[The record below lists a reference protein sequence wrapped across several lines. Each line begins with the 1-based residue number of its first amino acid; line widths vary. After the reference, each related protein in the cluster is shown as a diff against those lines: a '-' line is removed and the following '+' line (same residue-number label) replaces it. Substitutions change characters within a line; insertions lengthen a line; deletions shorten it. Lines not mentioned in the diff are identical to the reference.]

1 MREKTAVDE
10 AAGEA
15 AGGERCPWCLGSAL
29 YIDYHDSE
37 WGVPCRDER
46 TLFEMLNL
54 EGAQAGLSW
63 ITILSRRDAYRRLF
77 HGFDPV
83 RLAAFDAADVER
95 LAAEPG
101 IVRHRGKI
109 AAVAGNARAL
119 LAMHEAGETLTAL
132 VWGFVDGE
140 AVQNRPPVDGRGASE
155 HGGVD
160 GARARAQG
168 ARLHLRRPDHR
179 LRLHAG
185 GRSGQRPPRR
195 LPQTG
200 GGGGAG
206 RLSYCP
212 KRLARPASHR
222 LSAALDSRPSTAFR
236 CG

>member
-140 AVQNRPPVDGRGASE
+140 AVQNRP
-155 HGGVD
+155 
-160 GARARAQG
+160 
-168 ARLHLRRPDHR
+168 
-179 LRLHAG
+179 
-185 GRSGQRPPRR
+185 RSM
-195 LPQTG
+195 
-200 GGGGAG
+200 AEV
-206 RLSYCP
+206 
-212 KRLARPASHR
+212 PASTAVSTALGRELKARGFTFVGPTIAYAFMQAAGLVNDHLDGCPR
-222 LSAALDSRPSTAFR
+222 QAEVAAL
-236 CG
+236 GG